1 MPTAS
6 PTPDRARTTASPAPD
21 GAPEGPVVPSGGPVV
36 ASEGPVVGFD
46 LDLTLIDSRPGI
58 KAAFD
63 VLAAETGVAIDS
75 DLVVSRLGPPV
86 EHEMAHW
93 FDSDR
98 AVAMADRYRELY
110 PTHAIAPT
118 PSLPGVADALAAV
131 HAHRGRSI
139 VVTAKAARLAQLH
152 VAHLGLDV
160 DAIHGGAWQEGKTE
174 AMLADGIS
182 VYVGDHVHDMAAA
195 RGAGATGVGVAT
207 GTSSPQELADAG
219 AEVVLDTLEEFPGW
233 LDEHLL
239 ATRLDALDAQLRELG
254 SVLVAYS
261 GGADSA
267 FLLAAAVRAL
277 GADRVV
283 AATAYSGS
291 LPQAERGPAAT
302 YADSLGVRQLTP
314 HTHEM
319 ERAGYRANNGDRC
332 YFCKS
337 ELLDVLTPL
346 AAEQGIAAVA
356 TGTNADDARAGF
368 RPGIRA
374 AAERG
379 AATPLRDAGLTKA
392 QVREASRRWGLPT
405 WDKPAAACLSSR
417 IAYGVEVTPHRL
429 ARVERAEAAVRTAL
443 AEHGLGFE
451 NLRVR
456 DLDDRAR
463 VELDDAVVGRLDA
476 RPSARTAVVDA
487 VRDAGFDDVEID
499 PRGFRS
505 GAMNELLPEP
515 ERRRHASDSGP
526 IAVESTRT
534 GT

>member
-1 MPTAS
+1 VPTAS
-6 PTPDRARTTASPAPD
+6 PSPDPARIETTAAPSPD
-21 GAPEGPVVPSGGPVV
+21 GL
-36 ASEGPVVGFD
+36 VVGFD

-58 KAAFD
+58 KAAYD
-63 VLAAETGVAIDS
+63 ALAAETGVAIDT

-86 EHEMAHW
+86 ELEMAEW

-98 AVAMADRYRELY
+98 VAAMADRYRELY
-110 PTHAIAPT
+110 ASHAIAASRP
-118 PSLPGVADALAAV
+118 LPGVAEALAAV
-131 HAHRGRSI
+131 RAQHGRSI
-139 VVTAKAARLAQLH
+139 VVTAKNTRHAQDH
-152 VAHLGLDV
+152 VDYLGLDI
-160 DAIHGGAWQEGKTE
+160 DAVYGSAWQVGKSE
-174 AMLADGIS
+174 ALVAAGATIL
-182 VYVGDHVHDMAAA
+182 VGDHAHDMAAA
-195 RGAGATGVGVAT
+195 RRAGATGVGVAT
-207 GTSSPQELADAG
+207 GTGSRRELADAG
-219 AEVVLDTLEEFPGW
+219 AEVVLDSLEEFPAW

-239 ATRLDALDAQLRELG
+239 AARLEALDTQLRELG

-267 FLLAAAVRAL
+267 FLLAAAVRSL

-302 YADSLGVRQLTP
+302 FADSLGVRQLTP
-314 HTHEM
+314 RTHEM
-319 ERAGYRANNGDRC
+319 DRDGYRANNGDRC

-346 AAEQGIAAVA
+346 AAEVGIAAVA

-379 AATPLRDAGLTKA
+379 AVTPLRDAGLTKA

-417 IAYGVEVTPHRL
+417 IAYGIEVTPHRL
-429 ARVERAEAAVRTAL
+429 ARVERAEAAVRKAL
-443 AEHGLGFE
+443 ADHDVEFE

-463 VELDDAVVGRLDA
+463 VELDAPVVGHFDAAPDA
-476 RPSARTAVVDA
+476 RAAVLDA
-487 VRDAGFDDVEID
+487 VRDAGFGAVDID

-505 GAMNELLPEP
+505 GAMNDLLSPA
-515 ERRRHASDSGP
+515 ERYRYGP
-526 IAVESTRT
+526 GAIAVESGPT

>member
-1 MPTAS
+1 MLSGRTTGLLGWLPRLVGVPTAS
-6 PTPDRARTTASPAPD
+6 PASD
-21 GAPEGPVVPSGGPVV
+21 
-36 ASEGPVVGFD
+36 GPVVGFD
-46 LDLTLIDSRPGI
+46 LDMTLIDSRPGI

-63 VLAAETGVAIDS
+63 VLADETGVAIDT

-86 EHEMAHW
+86 EVEMAHW
-93 FDSDR
+93 FGSDR
-98 AVAMADRYRELY
+98 AAAMADRYRELY
-110 PTHAIAPT
+110 PTYAIAPS
-118 PSLPGVADALAAV
+118 PPLPGVADALAAV
-131 HAHRGRSI
+131 HAHGGRSI
-139 VVTAKAARLAQLH
+139 VVTAKAAWLAQLH
-152 VAHLGLDV
+152 VDHLGLDV

-174 AMLADGIS
+174 AMLADGITI
-182 VYVGDHVHDMAAA
+182 YIGDHVHDMVAA

-207 GTSSPQELADAG
+207 GTSSPQELTDAG
-219 AEVVLDTLEEFPGW
+219 AEVVLDTLEEFPAW

-239 ATRLDALDAQLRELG
+239 AARLDALDAHLRELG

-291 LPQAERGPAAT
+291 LPQSERGPAAAF
-302 YADSLGVRQLTP
+302 ADSLGVRQLTP

-319 ERAGYRANNGDRC
+319 DRDGYRANDGDRC

-346 AAEQGIAAVA
+346 AAEHGIAAVA

-374 AAERG
+374 ASERG
-379 AATPLRDAGLTKA
+379 AVTPLRDAGLTKA
-392 QVREASRRWGLPT
+392 QVREASRRWELPT

-429 ARVERAEAAVRTAL
+429 ARVERAEAAVRATL
-443 AEHGLGFE
+443 ADHAVEVE

-463 VELDDAVVGRLDA
+463 VELDASVVERLDQTPDA
-476 RPSARTAVVDA
+476 RSAVLDA
-487 VRDAGFDDVEID
+487 VRQAGFEAAEID

-505 GAMNELLPEP
+505 GAMNELLPEA
-515 ERRRHASDSGP
+515 ERRRHGP
-526 IAVESTRT
+526 GSSPIPVESSAT